1 MGSRRSEK
9 ERWEHALVPA
19 ETGEGV
25 DLVLDPGLGLLGLE
39 ELLEFFLEGERV
51 ARTGVDVS
59 GRESWGE
66 QGRATITNLGS
77 RVELET

>member
-39 ELLEFFLEGERV
+39 ELLEFFLFAVPRCQHG
-51 ARTGVDVS
+51 VS
-59 GRESWGE
+59 GD
-66 QGRATITNLGS
+66 S
-77 RVELET
+77 RQIMRT